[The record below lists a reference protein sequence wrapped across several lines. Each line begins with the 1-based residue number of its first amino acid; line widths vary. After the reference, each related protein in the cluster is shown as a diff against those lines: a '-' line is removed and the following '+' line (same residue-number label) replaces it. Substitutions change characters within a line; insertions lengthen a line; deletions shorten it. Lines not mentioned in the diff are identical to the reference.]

1 MNVKPMLYDR
11 QQASEL
17 LGTFFGMVMTMC
29 KQLGMDEKDAIEL
42 FSAKHIKGGYALL
55 DKKDKQ

>member
-1 MNVKPMLYDR
+1 MNAKPLLYDSK
-11 QQASEL
+11 QAAEL

-42 FSAKHIKGGYALL
+42 FSPKHIKGGYALL
-55 DKKDKQ
+55 DKKAKP

>member
-1 MNVKPMLYDR
+1 MNAKPMLYDR

-42 FSAKHIKGGYALL
+42 FSPKHIKGGFALL

>member
-1 MNVKPMLYDR
+1 MNVKPLLYDR

-29 KQLGMDEKDAIEL
+29 KQLGMDEKDAIDL
-42 FSAKHIKGGYALL
+42 FSAKHIKGGFALL
-55 DKKDKQ
+55 DKKDKP